1 MENAFRIRNWA
12 KFQHY
17 KDRNPPWIKLHY
29 ELMSS
34 VDWVMA
40 DDQTRLLMVVCMM
53 IASRHDGY
61 VPNNP
66 DYIQKMSHINKK
78 PDLVSLCNTGFFEH
92 ASNMLA
98 TCKHD
103 ASKCLRSVSASVSDS
118 SLIPEGDCK
127 GGLPVDFES
136 FWTAYP
142 KKTGKKSALKAWK
155 AAKDKPDIKT
165 IIAAITAQ
173 RSSQQWQKDG
183 GQFIPHPATWLNQ
196 GRWADETEPIKIGS
210 TGKSELQKRL
220 DQTERNYREAVS

>member
-103 ASKCLRSVSASVSDS
+103 ASKCLRSASASVSDS

-127 GGLPVDFES
+127 GGV
-136 FWTAYP
+136 
-142 KKTGKKSALKAWK
+142 KV
-155 AAKDKPDIKT
+155 
-165 IIAAITAQ
+165 
-173 RSSQQWQKDG
+173 SSQKYGELGNVLLTNEEHDKLKSKHKAEELAMGIEILDAYLAQPRNAKRYKNHYAVLKETSWVWDRVREKTESQQPKTSSLDRR
-183 GQFIPHPATWLNQ
+183 IA
-196 GRWADETEPIKIGS
+196 ETERK
-210 TGKSELQKRL
+210 
-220 DQTERNYREAVS
+220 YREAVS

>member
-17 KDRNPPWIKLHY
+17 KNRNPPWIKLHY

-66 DYIQKMSHINKK
+66 DYIQKMSHIDKK

-103 ASKCLRSVSASVSDS
+103 ASKCLRSASVSVSDS

-127 GGLPVDFES
+127 GGLPVEFES

-142 KKTGKKSALKAWK
+142 RKTGKKAALKAWNN
-155 AAKDKPDIKT
+155 AKDKPDIKT

-196 GRWADETEPIKIGS
+196 GRWADETKPVKIGS
-210 TGKSELQKRL
+210 TGMSDL
-220 DQTERNYREAVS
+220 DRRIADTERRYREAVS

>member
-103 ASKCLRSVSASVSDS
+103 ASKCLRSASVSVSDS

-127 GGLPVDFES
+127 GGV
-136 FWTAYP
+136 
-142 KKTGKKSALKAWK
+142 KV
-155 AAKDKPDIKT
+155 
-165 IIAAITAQ
+165 
-173 RSSQQWQKDG
+173 SSQKYGELGNVLLTNEEHDKLKSKHKAEELAMGIEILDAYLAQPRNAKRYKNHYAVLKETSWVWDRVREKTESQQPKTSSLDRR
-183 GQFIPHPATWLNQ
+183 IA
-196 GRWADETEPIKIGS
+196 ETERK
-210 TGKSELQKRL
+210 
-220 DQTERNYREAVS
+220 YREAVS

>member
-1 MENAFRIRNWA
+1 
-12 KFQHY
+12 
-17 KDRNPPWIKLHY
+17 
-29 ELMSS
+29 
-34 VDWVMA
+34 
-40 DDQTRLLMVVCMM
+40 MM

-127 GGLPVDFES
+127 GGV
-136 FWTAYP
+136 
-142 KKTGKKSALKAWK
+142 KV
-155 AAKDKPDIKT
+155 
-165 IIAAITAQ
+165 
-173 RSSQQWQKDG
+173 SSQKYGELGNVLLTNEEHDKLKSKHKAEELAMGIEILDAYLAQPRNAKRYKNHYAVLKETSWVWDRVREKTESQQPKTSSLDRR
-183 GQFIPHPATWLNQ
+183 IA
-196 GRWADETEPIKIGS
+196 ETERK
-210 TGKSELQKRL
+210 
-220 DQTERNYREAVS
+220 YREAVS